1 MAGVSGTVFQS
12 INFKQTGVSEIGT
25 PCLPVS
31 ARNTATFSEG
41 TAATDQLDVLFQSK
55 RTLLA
60 GANEDLDLAGV
71 LEDSFGDIVNMAQL
85 CVIYV
90 ASDATNTG
98 DIEVSASA
106 ASGLSGP
113 FLAGGDGVSVAPGE
127 VHMSTSPA
135 GWAVADGATD
145 LLNVS
150 NPGAADAIYNIVL
163 VGRSVA
169 V

>member
-1 MAGVSGTVFQS
+1 MAGVSGTAFQS
-12 INFKQTGVSEIGT
+12 VNLRQTGATGVGQ
-25 PCLPVS
+25 PCLPVE
-31 ARNTATFSEG
+31 ARTTATFSEG
-41 TAATDQLDVLFQSK
+41 TAAVTEADILFQDQ

-90 ASDATNTG
+90 TSDATNTG

-113 FLAGGDGVSVAPGE
+113 FLAGGDGVSVSPGE
-127 VHMSTSPA
+127 AHMSVSQS